1 MSRGTKLQ
9 EMEVKTQQSK
19 TVVNA
24 NAKPADP
31 MPTMADPG
39 TQLGNVEDLGGPT
52 PENSKP
58 DDDSNKLKTPGTT
71 LKQVKDIVTKGAKP
85 ADPMPK
91 LTTGGTPPN
100 VEDLGG
106 PTPENYK
113 ADDDSAKLKTP
124 GTTLKQVKDIVNKGA
139 KPAEATPAGM
149 KEEEEVEGEVV
160 AEDEVTTDE
169 VVSEEEE
176 TADEIV
182 SEEETTEEEIVEEE
196 EEAIDVETDIQALL
210 EGEELSEDFTNKART
225 IFEAAI
231 RSKVAEMKEQVK
243 SEYEENLIEQV
254 QSIKEELTD
263 RVDSYLEYV
272 ADEWIAE
279 NQLAVEK
286 GLKTEMTES
295 FLTGM
300 RSLFEEHY
308 VSIPDEK
315 YDVLENMV
323 DKLDEMEGKLNEQ
336 IDKNVAL
343 NKRLSESVADVIFAE
358 VAEGLAL
365 SQKDK
370 FASLAENVEFESET
384 SYREKLATL
393 RKSYFPE
400 NAGVQRDESENLS
413 EETQSTQY
421 QTTPVSNTMERYLQT
436 LTRVSNK
443 K

>member
-1 MSRGTKLQ
+1 MSVGTTLQ
-9 EMEVKTQQSK
+9 EME
-19 TVVNA
+19 NIEE
-24 NAKPADP
+24 
-31 MPTMADPG
+31 
-39 TQLGNVEDLGGPT
+39 NV
-52 PENSKP
+52 
-58 DDDSNKLKTPGTT
+58 
-71 LKQVKDIVTKGAKP
+71 VTKGAKP

-139 KPAEATPAGM
+139 KPADAIPAGM